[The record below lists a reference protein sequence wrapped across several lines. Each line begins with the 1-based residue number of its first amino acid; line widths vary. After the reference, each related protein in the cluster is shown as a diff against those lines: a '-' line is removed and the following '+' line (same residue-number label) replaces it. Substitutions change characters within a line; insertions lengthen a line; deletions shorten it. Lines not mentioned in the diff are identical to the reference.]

1 MNIMLCYYLHTAVCR
16 NTEPQ
21 WDSEYVS
28 MLQEPSCREAL
39 FLHFSVQMAR
49 MLVWDFFL
57 LFLLLSI
64 FSVGNKSCYSRPIL
78 SL

>member
-49 MLVWDFFL
+49 MLVWDFFYCFCCFPSSQL
-57 LFLLLSI
+57 EIRVVILGLF
-64 FSVGNKSCYSRPIL
+64 
-78 SL
+78 